1 MNILGKY
8 EVIKVLSNF
17 DENMKPVYV
26 SKEEALT
33 LDNYKDAQSA
43 NFISSTY
50 ILKEDSLEIIAKI
63 LNDDMRKEAIKNN
76 LKFLDDD
83 TVIFQGLKA
92 IIEDGKYYVF
102 DPNNEADKVEI
113 KQSEDG
119 TITFMMLLVLKKVD

>member
-50 ILKEDSLEIIAKI
+50 ILKEDSLEIIAKL

-76 LKFLDDD
+76 LNFLDDD
-83 TVIFQGLKA
+83 TVVFQGLKA

>member
-26 SKEEALT
+26 SKEEDLT

>member
-50 ILKEDSLEIIAKI
+50 ILKEDSLEIIAKL

-83 TVIFQGLKA
+83 TVVFQGLKA

>member
-1 MNILGKY
+1 MSILGKY

-50 ILKEDSLEIIAKI
+50 ILKEDSLEIVAKL

>member
-1 MNILGKY
+1 MSILGKY

>member
-83 TVIFQGLKA
+83 TVVFQGLKA

>member
-50 ILKEDSLEIIAKI
+50 ILKEDSLEIITKI